1 LRIVSRLV
9 ASGPLSITQL
19 SEGEPITRQAIT
31 KHLEA
36 LESVGLVNGAKRGRE
51 RLWQVDPQ
59 QIAMARRFLDGISQ
73 QWDEAFER
81 LRAHVEEPG

>member
-1 LRIVSRLV
+1 MSRLV

-36 LESVGLVNGAKRGRE
+36 LENVGLVNGAKRGRE

-73 QWDEAFER
+73 QWDASLER
-81 LRAHVEEPG
+81 LRAHVEDPG

>member
-19 SEGEPITRQAIT
+19 AEGEPITRQAIT

-36 LESVGLVNGAKRGRE
+36 LENVGLVSGSKRGRE
-51 RLWQVDPQ
+51 RLWQLDPA
-59 QIAMARRFLDGISQ
+59 QIALARRFLDGISQ
-73 QWDEAFER
+73 QWDASLDR
-81 LRAHVEEPG
+81 LRAHVEEPR